1 MNNDA
6 RLAIARLNLSD
17 CLVTPQSTHVF
28 LESLRS
34 YSATT
39 REQGAEAQV
48 AAIASVEQMYGY
60 GPKSESDRKP
70 FIYNDG
76 VAVIPVH
83 GVLLNRFSGC
93 WGFVTGY
100 NFIRAQMNAAEADP
114 DVTLIVFDVNSP
126 GGDAAGCFELT
137 EEIRALETPTM
148 AVVDDLAAS
157 GGYAVPAACD
167 RMVATQSSTI
177 GSIGVYRLHVDVSG
191 ANAQAGVVYTFIFAG
206 EHKVDGNPFEALP
219 DSVRADMQASVEQ
232 TRDMF
237 IADVALS
244 RGLDEDAVRE
254 TEARVYRANE
264 ALALGLID
272 AVSTPQNAVSAFVA
286 ELADDEP
293 TADEDENMA
302 LPKTEAEM
310 TAALEAARAE
320 GVSSA
325 PKVDAAQV
333 AKDAVAADRTRRA
346 AITSLDE
353 AKDRPKLAL
362 TLADTEG
369 MTAETAKI
377 ILSAAAVEK
386 AEAPANPLIEK
397 MNQNGGAKVL
407 PDADAAPGGEDA
419 NKPKIADN
427 IASFIPRDRRVAAAK

>member
-34 YSATT
+34 YSTTT
-39 REQGAEAQV
+39 REQGAAAQV
-48 AAIASVEQMYGY
+48 EHLASVEQMYGY

-114 DVTLIVFDVNSP
+114 DVTLIAFDVNSP

-137 EEIRALETPTM
+137 EEIRALTTPTI

-167 RMVATQSSTI
+167 KMVATPSSNV

-191 ANAQAGVVYTFIFAG
+191 ANAQAGVVYTFVFAG

-219 DSVRADMQASVEQ
+219 DAVRADMQASVEQ

-237 IADVALS
+237 IADIVASRPQLS
-244 RGLDEDAVRE
+244 EDDVRG

-272 AVSTPQNAVSAFVA
+272 GVSTPQNAVSAFVA

-293 TADEDENMA
+293 TEDEDESMA
-302 LPKTEAEM
+302 LPKTDTEL
-310 TAALEAARAE
+310 AALIDAARAE
-320 GVSSA
+320 GVSSVA
-325 PKVDAAQV
+325 KVDAAQV
-333 AKDAVAADRTRRA
+333 ARDAVAADKTRRL

-369 MTAETAKI
+369 MTSETAKV
-377 ILSAAAVEK
+377 ILSSAAVEK
-386 AEAPANPLIEK
+386 AEAPGNPLTEQMDK
-397 MNQNGGAKVL
+397 TGGAKVVL
-407 PDADAAPGGEDA
+407 DGDAPKGDDD
-419 NKPKIADN
+419 KPKVADF
-427 IASFIPRDRRVAAAK
+427 ASYLPKDRKISVVK